1 VIAPGENLVGIVIAG
16 VLVLGVRPKGTLIP
30 RVAQT

>member
-1 VIAPGENLVGIVIAG
+1 VNLVGIVIAG
-16 VLVLGVRPKGTLIP
+16 VLVLVLRLKGTLIP